1 MRRRIAI
8 LASGTG
14 SNAENL
20 AAYFQN
26 SDVAEVALLIADREA
41 PVIDR
46 LKPYGVPAV
55 IVPRAEW
62 RDNPQKAVAV
72 MRNAAVDLVVLAGF
86 LTVVPAEV
94 LEAFPERIVNVHPSL
109 LPKFGGKGMWGMN
122 VHRAVIAAGEAE
134 SGITSTM
141 CRKASTQ
148 ERRLPSS
155 VVRSPRPTPPTPLL
169 QKSTRSN
176 RRISLKL
183 YKNWWKKEWTD
194 CDDCKKQRKY
204 KIDRNYDR
212 AAKAITT
219 AMLAVIRAKK
229 KMIRQR
235 CQMSSCVCCL
245 LPLR

>member
-62 RDNPQKAVAV
+62 RENPQKAVAV
-72 MRNAAVDLVVLAGF
+72 MRDAAVDLVVLAGF
-86 LTVVPAEV
+86 LTVVPKEV

-134 SGITSTM
+134 SGITCVGRRRHGSGDCPVPLSGHPVRHPRHS
-141 CRKASTQ
+141 CRKNPRARAGAS
-148 ERRLPSS
+148 P
-155 VVRSPRPTPPTPLL
+155 
-169 QKSTRSN
+169 
-176 RRISLKL
+176 
-183 YKNWWKKEWTD
+183 
-194 CDDCKKQRKY
+194 
-204 KIDRNYDR
+204 
-212 AAKAITT
+212 
-219 AMLAVIRAKK
+219 
-229 KMIRQR
+229 
-235 CQMSSCVCCL
+235 
-245 LPLR
+245 

>member
-46 LKPYGVPAV
+46 LKSYGVPAE

-62 RDNPQKAVAV
+62 RENPQKAVAV
-72 MRNAAVDLVVLAGF
+72 MRDAAVDLVVLAGF
-86 LTVVPAEV
+86 LTVVPKEV

-122 VHRAVIAAGEAE
+122 VHRAVIAAGETE
-134 SGITSTM
+134 SGITIHYVSEGVDTGAAIAQFR
-141 CRKASTQ
+141 CPVT
-148 ERRLPSS
+148 PSDTS
-155 VVRSPRPTPPTPLL
+155 DTL
-169 QKSTRSN
+169 
-176 RRISLKL
+176 
-183 YKNWWKKEWTD
+183 
-194 CDDCKKQRKY
+194 
-204 KIDRNYDR
+204 
-212 AAKAITT
+212 AAKIHA
-219 AMLAVIRAKK
+219 LEQVH
-229 KMIRQR
+229 
-235 CQMSSCVCCL
+235 
-245 LPLR
+245 LPEIIQKLVEKRMD

>member
-62 RDNPQKAVAV
+62 RENPQKAVAV
-72 MRNAAVDLVVLAGF
+72 MRDAAVDLVVLAGF
-86 LTVVPAEV
+86 LTVVPKEV

-134 SGITSTM
+134 RGAASPSTM
-141 CRKASTQ
+141 CRKASTR

-155 VVRSPRPTPPTPLL
+155 FVRSPRPTPPTLL
-169 QKSTRSN
+169 PQKSTRSS

-183 YKNWWKKEWTD
+183 YKNWWNLL
-194 CDDCKKQRKY
+194 Y
-204 KIDRNYDR
+204 K
-212 AAKAITT
+212 
-219 AMLAVIRAKK
+219 VIF
-229 KMIRQR
+229 MQNIRFI
-235 CQMSSCVCCL
+235 SNKI
-245 LPLR
+245 

>member
-62 RDNPQKAVAV
+62 RENPQKAVAV
-72 MRNAAVDLVVLAGF
+72 MRDAAVDLVVLAGF
-86 LTVVPAEV
+86 LTVVPKEV

-122 VHRAVIAAGEAE
+122 VRRRRGGERHHHPLCVGRRRHG
-134 SGITSTM
+134 SGDCPVPLSGHPVRHPRHS
-141 CRKASTQ
+141 CRKNPRARAGAS
-148 ERRLPSS
+148 P
-155 VVRSPRPTPPTPLL
+155 
-169 QKSTRSN
+169 
-176 RRISLKL
+176 
-183 YKNWWKKEWTD
+183 
-194 CDDCKKQRKY
+194 
-204 KIDRNYDR
+204 
-212 AAKAITT
+212 
-219 AMLAVIRAKK
+219 
-229 KMIRQR
+229 
-235 CQMSSCVCCL
+235 
-245 LPLR
+245 

>member
-72 MRNAAVDLVVLAGF
+72 MSNAAVDLVVLAGF
-86 LTVVPAEV
+86 LTVVPKEV

-122 VHRAVIAAGEAE
+122 VHRAVIRRRGGERHHHPLCVGRCRHGSGDCPVPLSVTPSDTPTLLLLKIHALEQAHLPEIIQKLVE
-134 SGITSTM
+134 SI
-141 CRKASTQ
+141 A
-148 ERRLPSS
+148 
-155 VVRSPRPTPPTPLL
+155 
-169 QKSTRSN
+169 
-176 RRISLKL
+176 
-183 YKNWWKKEWTD
+183 
-194 CDDCKKQRKY
+194 
-204 KIDRNYDR
+204 
-212 AAKAITT
+212 
-219 AMLAVIRAKK
+219 
-229 KMIRQR
+229 
-235 CQMSSCVCCL
+235 
-245 LPLR
+245 

>member
-62 RDNPQKAVAV
+62 RENPQKAVAV
-72 MRNAAVDLVVLAGF
+72 MRDAAVDLVVLAGF
-86 LTVVPAEV
+86 LTVVPREV
-94 LEAFPERIVNVHPSL
+94 LEAFPERIVNEHPSL

-134 SGITSTM
+134 SGITIHYVSEGVDTGAAIAQFR
-141 CRKASTQ
+141 CPVT
-148 ERRLPSS
+148 PSD
-155 VVRSPRPTPPTPLL
+155 TPDTL
-169 QKSTRSN
+169 
-176 RRISLKL
+176 
-183 YKNWWKKEWTD
+183 
-194 CDDCKKQRKY
+194 
-204 KIDRNYDR
+204 
-212 AAKAITT
+212 AAKIHALEQ
-219 AMLAVIRAKK
+219 AH
-229 KMIRQR
+229 
-235 CQMSSCVCCL
+235 
-245 LPLR
+245 LPEIIQKLVESIA

>member
-62 RDNPQKAVAV
+62 RENPQK
-72 MRNAAVDLVVLAGF
+72 AVDLVVLAGF
-86 LTVVPAEV
+86 LTVVPKEV

-134 SGITSTM
+134 SGITIHYVSEGVDTGAAIAQFR
-141 CRKASTQ
+141 CPVT
-148 ERRLPSS
+148 PSD
-155 VVRSPRPTPPTPLL
+155 TPDTL
-169 QKSTRSN
+169 
-176 RRISLKL
+176 
-183 YKNWWKKEWTD
+183 
-194 CDDCKKQRKY
+194 
-204 KIDRNYDR
+204 
-212 AAKAITT
+212 AAKIHALEQ
-219 AMLAVIRAKK
+219 AH
-229 KMIRQR
+229 
-235 CQMSSCVCCL
+235 
-245 LPLR
+245 LPEIIQKLVESIA

>member
-26 SDVAEVALLIADREA
+26 SDVAEVVLLIADREA

-62 RDNPQKAVAV
+62 RENPQKAVAV

-86 LTVVPAEV
+86 LTVVPKEV

-134 SGITSTM
+134 SGITIHYVSEGVDTG
-141 CRKASTQ
+141 AAIA
-148 ERRLPSS
+148 SS
-155 VVRSPRPTPPTPLL
+155 VVRSPRPTPPTLL
-169 QKSTRSN
+169 PQKSTRSS

-183 YKNWWKKEWTD
+183 YKNW
-194 CDDCKKQRKY
+194 
-204 KIDRNYDR
+204 
-212 AAKAITT
+212 
-219 AMLAVIRAKK
+219 
-229 KMIRQR
+229 
-235 CQMSSCVCCL
+235 
-245 LPLR
+245 

>member
-62 RDNPQKAVAV
+62 RENPQKAVAV
-72 MRNAAVDLVVLAGF
+72 MRDAAVGLVVLAGF
-86 LTVVPAEV
+86 LTVVPKEV

-122 VHRAVIAAGEAE
+122 VHRAVIAAGETE

-141 CRKASTQ
+141 CRKVSTR

-155 VVRSPRPTPPTPLL
+155 VVRSPRPTPPTLL
-169 QKSTRSN
+169 PQKSTRLS
-176 RRISLKL
+176 RRISQKL
-183 YKNWWKKEWTD
+183 YKNWWNLLHKVIFM
-194 CDDCKKQRKY
+194 QNVRFISN
-204 KIDRNYDR
+204 KI
-212 AAKAITT
+212 
-219 AMLAVIRAKK
+219 
-229 KMIRQR
+229 
-235 CQMSSCVCCL
+235 
-245 LPLR
+245 

>member
-41 PVIDR
+41 PVIGR

-62 RDNPQKAVAV
+62 RENPQKAVAV
-72 MRNAAVDLVVLAGF
+72 MRDAAVDLVVLAGF
-86 LTVVPAEV
+86 LTVVPREV

-134 SGITSTM
+134 SGITEGVDTGAAIAQFR
-141 CRKASTQ
+141 CPVT
-148 ERRLPSS
+148 PSD
-155 VVRSPRPTPPTPLL
+155 TPDTL
-169 QKSTRSN
+169 
-176 RRISLKL
+176 
-183 YKNWWKKEWTD
+183 
-194 CDDCKKQRKY
+194 
-204 KIDRNYDR
+204 
-212 AAKAITT
+212 AAKIHALEQ
-219 AMLAVIRAKK
+219 AH
-229 KMIRQR
+229 
-235 CQMSSCVCCL
+235 
-245 LPLR
+245 LPEIIQKLVESIA

>member
-62 RDNPQKAVAV
+62 RENPQKAVAV
-72 MRNAAVDLVVLAGF
+72 MRDAAVDLVVLAGF
-86 LTVVPAEV
+86 LTVVPNEV

-109 LPKFGGKGMWGMN
+109 LPKFGGRGMWGMN

-134 SGITSTM
+134 SGIT
-141 CRKASTQ
+141 CRKASTR

-155 VVRSPRPTPPTPLL
+155 VVRSPRPTPPTLL
-169 QKSTRSN
+169 PQKSTRSS
-176 RRISLKL
+176 RRISQKL
-183 YKNWWKKEWTD
+183 YKNWWNLLHKVIFM
-194 CDDCKKQRKY
+194 QNVRFISN
-204 KIDRNYDR
+204 KI
-212 AAKAITT
+212 
-219 AMLAVIRAKK
+219 
-229 KMIRQR
+229 
-235 CQMSSCVCCL
+235 
-245 LPLR
+245 

>member
-62 RDNPQKAVAV
+62 RENPQKAVAV
-72 MRNAAVDLVVLAGF
+72 MRDAAVDLVVLAGF
-86 LTVVPAEV
+86 LTVVPKEV

-134 SGITSTM
+134 SGITV
-141 CRKASTQ
+141 CRKASTR

-155 VVRSPRPTPPTPLL
+155 VVQSSRPTPPTLSP
-169 QKSTRSN
+169 QKSTHSS

-183 YKNWWKKEWTD
+183 YKNWWNLLHKVIFM
-194 CDDCKKQRKY
+194 QNIRFISN
-204 KIDRNYDR
+204 KI
-212 AAKAITT
+212 
-219 AMLAVIRAKK
+219 
-229 KMIRQR
+229 
-235 CQMSSCVCCL
+235 
-245 LPLR
+245 

>member
-62 RDNPQKAVAV
+62 RENPQKAVAV

-86 LTVVPAEV
+86 LTVVPKEV

-134 SGITSTM
+134 SGM
-141 CRKASTQ
+141 CRKASTR

-155 VVRSPRPTPPTPLL
+155 VVRSPRPTPPTLL
-169 QKSTRSN
+169 PQKSTRSS

-183 YKNWWKKEWTD
+183 YKNWWNLLHKVIFMQNV
-194 CDDCKKQRKY
+194 CFISN
-204 KIDRNYDR
+204 KI
-212 AAKAITT
+212 
-219 AMLAVIRAKK
+219 
-229 KMIRQR
+229 
-235 CQMSSCVCCL
+235 
-245 LPLR
+245 